1 MTYLSLPSD
10 ETRRLSFYLAMEEY
24 SARQLCLED
33 DVFFMWQVEPT
44 VIFGRNQVIENEVN
58 LDYCREH
65 GIQFYRRKSG
75 GGCVYADHSNVMLS
89 YITRSDEVVTT
100 FSRYMQMLTEI
111 LISLGLPATSTQN
124 NDVLIDGRK
133 VSGNAFYHIPGYSIV
148 HGTLLYDTDM
158 EHMLHAITPPQ
169 TKLDAHGIKSVRQ
182 RITLLKNHTTRPLEE
197 VKTLI
202 RQRLCN
208 HTYSLSRIDVDAI
221 TNIEKEY
228 LNPTFIY
235 GKENL
240 LTLPMNT
247 TQYVSTA
254 VSSMSV
260 TWAKCASR
268 ARMQNATCSTS
279 SPTMWPTPPSDKS
292 TTE

>member
-1 MTYLSLPSD
+1 MTYLALPSD
-10 ETRRLSFYLAMEEY
+10 ETRRLSFYLAMEEFA
-24 SARQLCLED
+24 ARQLCLED

-58 LDYCREH
+58 IDYCREH

-75 GGCVYADHSNVMLS
+75 GGCVYADRSNLMLS

-100 FSRYMQMLTEI
+100 FSRYMQMLTEM
-111 LISLGLPATSTQN
+111 LTSLGLPATSTQN

-182 RITLLKNHTTRPLEE
+182 RITLLKDYTTRPLEE
-197 VKTLI
+197 VKTYI
-202 RQRLCN
+202 RQRLCD

-228 LNPTFIY
+228 LNPIFIY
-235 GKENL
+235 GKENMPL
-240 LTLPMNT
+240 
-247 TQYVSTA
+247 
-254 VSSMSV
+254 
-260 TWAKCASR
+260 
-268 ARMQNATCSTS
+268 
-279 SPTMWPTPPSDKS
+279 
-292 TTE
+292 

>member
-1 MTYLSLPSD
+1 MTHVCLPMS
-10 ETRRLSFYLAMEEY
+10 EIRRLSFYLATEEY
-24 SARQLCLED
+24 VARYKNESD
-33 DVFFMWQVEPT
+33 DLFFLWQVDPT
-44 VIFGRNQVIENEVN
+44 VIIGRNQIVEQEVN
-58 LDYCREH
+58 IEYVRAH
-65 GIQFYRRKSG
+65 AIQLYRRKSG
-75 GGCVYADHSNVMLS
+75 GGCVYADRSNVMLS

-100 FSRYMQMLTEI
+100 FSRYMQMLTEM
-111 LISLGLPATSTQN
+111 LTSLGLPATSTQN

-182 RITLLKNHTTRPLEE
+182 RITLLKDHTTRPLEE
-197 VKTLI
+197 VKTYI
-202 RQRLCN
+202 RQRLCD
-208 HTYSLSRIDVDAI
+208 HTYSLSHTDVEAI

-240 LTLPMNT
+240 PL
-247 TQYVSTA
+247 
-254 VSSMSV
+254 
-260 TWAKCASR
+260 
-268 ARMQNATCSTS
+268 
-279 SPTMWPTPPSDKS
+279 
-292 TTE
+292 